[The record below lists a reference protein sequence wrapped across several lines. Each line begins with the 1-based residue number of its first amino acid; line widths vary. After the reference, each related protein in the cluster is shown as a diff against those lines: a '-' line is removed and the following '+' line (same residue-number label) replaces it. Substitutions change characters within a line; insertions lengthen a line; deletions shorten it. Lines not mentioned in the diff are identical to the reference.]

1 MLVWLQDLALSALNH
16 LASDTACRVGGGLG
30 VLTWHLGIRR
40 RTANQTITRC
50 LGLRGRARAVVMRQS
65 YATMGAN
72 FLDVWT
78 IGGPAG
84 PEKNALSINPL
95 WMAAALRRHGNG
107 VFVTPHIGN
116 WDMGA
121 YALAQTGIPV
131 TVYAKAQHNQGLD
144 LHLNKVRARMQV
156 RVLLLTPGEKTGAVK
171 AIRELR
177 RGGILGILAD
187 QKPSEG
193 VPASFLGI
201 ATRCHEGPA
210 FFARKVGVP
219 IIPGLSLRTRAGS
232 SQMFIGRPFVVSGD
246 NTADV
251 QRTMDLMSAM
261 IASFPGQF
269 FWQHRRFPDEVVA
282 LSQRSEEPWRTQGLR
297 LLGIRDSAA
306 TRPGSSADVR

>member
-1 MLVWLQDLALSALNH
+1 MLVWLQDLALSALNR

-30 VLTWHLGIRR
+30 VLAWRLGVRR
-40 RTANQTITRC
+40 RIANQTITRC
-50 LGLRGRARAVVMRQS
+50 LGLRGRARALVMRRS

-84 PEKNALSINPL
+84 PETGAGTLNPG
-95 WMAAALRRHGNG
+95 WMAASLRRYRNG

-121 YALAQTGIPV
+121 YSLTRISAEV

-144 LHLNKVRARMQV
+144 KHLNAIRSRLGM

-171 AIRELR
+171 AIKVLR

-193 VPASFLGI
+193 IPSYFLGI

-219 IIPGLSLRTRAGS
+219 IIPGLSVRVRAGVS
-232 SQMFIGRPFVVSGD
+232 LMLVGRPYEVTGD
-246 NTADV
+246 NATDV

-261 IASFPGQF
+261 IAAFPGQF
-269 FWQHRRFPDEVVA
+269 FWQHRRFPDEVVNLPPRA
-282 LSQRSEEPWRTQGLR
+282 EEPWRSQGLR
-297 LLGIRDSAA
+297 LLA
-306 TRPGSSADVR
+306 

>member
-1 MLVWLQDLALSALNH
+1 MLVWLQDLALSALNR

-30 VLTWHLGIRR
+30 VLAWRIGVRR
-40 RTANQTITRC
+40 RTANQIFTRC
-50 LGLRGRARAVVMRQS
+50 LGLRGWARARVMRRS

-84 PEKNALSINPL
+84 PERTAVTLNPR
-95 WMAAALRRHGNG
+95 WMAAMLRRHRNG

-144 LHLNKVRARMQV
+144 RHLNEVRARMRV

-193 VPASFLGI
+193 VPAYFLGI

-219 IIPGLSLRTRAGS
+219 IIPGLSVRVRAGVS
-232 SQMFIGRPFVVSGD
+232 HMFIGRPFVVTGD
-246 NTADV
+246 NATDV

-261 IASFPGQF
+261 IAAFPGQF

-282 LSQRSEEPWRTQGLR
+282 LAPRPDEPWRSQGMR
-297 LLGIRDSAA
+297 LLA
-306 TRPGSSADVR
+306 